1 LCQFDTDLHQI
12 NDTLDDLS
20 NQLDDMK
27 GKYGESL
34 AAAKATS
41 QAFVYFEKTVDVRP
55 IPVCSFLVYF
65 DLVLQLLQQ
74 RIQTFLD
81 TGEKLLAERHAQSPH
96 IQKNIA
102 QLQDRWNNFKK
113 QVQETRNLIDLS
125 IQFFEL
131 VEEVGSFFVVFRV
144 LISFFLRRTRGSA
157 KEAASSSRSL
167 GNPISSLNPKRPR
180 SCSTKSKFS

>member
-41 QAFVYFEKTVDVRP
+41 QAFVYFEKTVD
-55 IPVCSFLVYF
+55 
-65 DLVLQLLQQ
+65 LLQQ

-144 LISFFLRRTRGSA
+144 LISFFLRRTSGSA

-180 SCSTKSKFS
+180 SCSTKSRFS